1 VRYVRP
7 ALNLA
12 LLAPKIVEAIA
23 AGNLG
28 SGDRDSLAE
37 REGFEPSVP
46 PTAPLVSAQ
55 TAGLTHAYEVL
66 LLNAMVCVGSRQ
78 SSRPCLL
85 WDTRESPRHFAL
97 EWSFLLDSRSHP
109 VDDEF

>member
-1 VRYVRP
+1 V
-7 ALNLA
+7 
-12 LLAPKIVEAIA
+12 
-23 AGNLG
+23 
-28 SGDRDSLAE
+28 AE

-46 PTAPLVSAQ
+46 PTTPLVSAQ

-66 LLNAMVCVGSRQ
+66 RLSAMVCVGSRQ

-97 EWSFLLDSRSHP
+97 KWSLVLDSRSHP